1 MPRNP
6 RKGTKTLGKEI
17 VEKDLVYA
25 INACVFEVYRQLGH
39 GFLEKVYENALV
51 REFRAREIAVEAQFP
66 FSVKYKEAIVGE
78 YCADLVVDDRVI
90 VEVKAVEQL
99 HPAHEAQIL
108 NYLKA
113 TGKKVGLLVNF
124 SHPKATIKRFV
135 L

>member
-1 MPRNP
+1 M
-6 RKGTKTLGKEI
+6 
-17 VEKDLVYA
+17 
-25 INACVFEVYRQLGH
+25 NACVFEVYRQLGH

-51 REFRAREIAVEAQFP
+51 REFQAREIAVEAQVP
-66 FSVKYKEAIVGE
+66 FSVRYKGAIVGE
-78 YCADLVVDDRVI
+78 YFADLVVAGRVI
-90 VEVKAVEQL
+90 VEVKAIERL

-124 SHPKATIKRFV
+124 NHPKATIKRFV

>member
-1 MPRNP
+1 LRE
-6 RKGTKTLGKEI
+6 EI

-51 REFRAREIAVEAQFP
+51 MELQGRGIAVEAQVS
-66 FSVKYKEAIVGE
+66 FSVKYKGVIVGE
-78 YCADLVVDDRVI
+78 YCADLVVDGRVI
-90 VEVKAVEQL
+90 VEVKAVERA

-124 SHPKATIKRFV
+124 NHPKATVKRFV

>member
-1 MPRNP
+1 MRE
-6 RKGTKTLGKEI
+6 EI

-39 GFLEKVYENALV
+39 GFLEKVYENALMM
-51 REFRAREIAVEAQFP
+51 EFQAREIAVETQVP
-66 FSVKYKEAIVGE
+66 FSVKYKGMIVGE
-78 YCADLVVDDRVI
+78 YCADLVVDERVI
-90 VEVKAVEQL
+90 VEVKAVERL

-124 SHPKATIKRFV
+124 SHPKATVKRFV
-135 L
+135 R

>member
-1 MPRNP
+1 M
-6 RKGTKTLGKEI
+6 KEEI
-17 VEKDLVYA
+17 IEKDLVYA

-51 REFRAREIAVEAQFP
+51 MELQGRGIAVEAQAP
-66 FSVKYKEAIVGE
+66 FSVRYKGVIVGE

-90 VEVKAVEQL
+90 VEVKAVERL

-124 SHPKATIKRFV
+124 NHPKAIVKRFV

>member
-1 MPRNP
+1 M
-6 RKGTKTLGKEI
+6 GEEI

-51 REFRAREIAVEAQFP
+51 REFQAREIAVEAQVP
-66 FSVKYKEAIVGE
+66 FSVRYKGAIVGE
-78 YCADLVVDDRVI
+78 YFADLVVAGRVI
-90 VEVKAVEQL
+90 VEVKAIERL

-124 SHPKATIKRFV
+124 NHPKATIKRFV

>member
-1 MPRNP
+1 M
-6 RKGTKTLGKEI
+6 KKEI

-39 GFLEKVYENALV
+39 RFLEKVYENALV
-51 REFRAREIAVEAQFP
+51 REFQNREIAVEAQVP
-66 FSVKYKEAIVGE
+66 FSVKYKGAIVGE

-113 TGKKVGLLVNF
+113 TGKRVGLLVNF
-124 SHPKATIKRFV
+124 SHPKATVKRFV

>member
-1 MPRNP
+1 M
-6 RKGTKTLGKEI
+6 GEEI

-51 REFRAREIAVEAQFP
+51 RELQARELAVEAQVS
-66 FSVKYKEAIVGE
+66 FSVKYKGAIVGD
-78 YCADLVVDDRVI
+78 YFADLVVDGRVI
-90 VEVKAVEQL
+90 VEVKAVERL

-124 SHPKATIKRFV
+124 NHPKATVKRFV

>member
-1 MPRNP
+1 M
-6 RKGTKTLGKEI
+6 GKEI

-51 REFRAREIAVEAQFP
+51 REFQNRDIAVEAQVP
-66 FSVKYKEAIVGE
+66 FSVRYKGVIVGE
-78 YCADLVVDDRVI
+78 YCADLVVDDKVI

-124 SHPKATIKRFV
+124 SHPKATVKRFV
-135 L
+135 R

>member
-1 MPRNP
+1 LRE
-6 RKGTKTLGKEI
+6 KI

-51 REFRAREIAVEAQFP
+51 REFQAREIAVEAQVP
-66 FSVKYKEAIVGE
+66 FSVRYKGVIVGE
-78 YCADLVVDDRVI
+78 YCADLVVDDKVI
-90 VEVKAVEQL
+90 VEVKAVERL

-113 TGKKVGLLVNF
+113 TGKKIGLLVNF
-124 SHPKATIKRFV
+124 THPKATVKRFV

>member
-1 MPRNP
+1 LRV
-6 RKGTKTLGKEI
+6 EI

-51 REFRAREIAVEAQFP
+51 SEFQSREIAVEAQVP
-66 FSVKYKEAIVGE
+66 FSVRYKGVIVVE

-90 VEVKAVEQL
+90 VEVKAVERL

-124 SHPKATIKRFV
+124 NHPKAIVKRFV

>member
-1 MPRNP
+1 LRE
-6 RKGTKTLGKEI
+6 KI

-51 REFRAREIAVEAQFP
+51 REFQAREIAVESQVP
-66 FSVKYKEAIVGE
+66 FSVRYKGVIVGE
-78 YCADLVVDDRVI
+78 YCADLVVDDKVI
-90 VEVKAVEQL
+90 VEVKAVERL

-113 TGKKVGLLVNF
+113 TGKKIGLLVNF
-124 SHPKATIKRFV
+124 THPKATVKRFV

>member
-1 MPRNP
+1 MVE
-6 RKGTKTLGKEI
+6 EI

-51 REFRAREIAVEAQFP
+51 MELQERGIAVEAQVSFA
-66 FSVKYKEAIVGE
+66 VKYKGAIVGE
-78 YCADLVVDDRVI
+78 YCADLVVENRVI
-90 VEVKAVEQL
+90 IEVKAVERF
-99 HPAHEAQIL
+99 HAAHEAQIL

-124 SHPKATIKRFV
+124 SHPKATVKRFV

>member
-1 MPRNP
+1 MRE
-6 RKGTKTLGKEI
+6 KI

-51 REFRAREIAVEAQFP
+51 REFQAREIAVESQVP
-66 FSVKYKEAIVGE
+66 FSVRYKGVIVGE
-78 YCADLVVDDRVI
+78 YCADLVVDDKVI
-90 VEVKAVEQL
+90 VEVKAVERL

-113 TGKKVGLLVNF
+113 TGKKIGLLVNF
-124 SHPKATIKRFV
+124 THPKATVKRFV

>member
-1 MPRNP
+1 MRE
-6 RKGTKTLGKEI
+6 KI

-51 REFRAREIAVEAQFP
+51 REFQAREIAVEAQVP
-66 FSVKYKEAIVGE
+66 FSVRYKGVIVGE
-78 YCADLVVDDRVI
+78 YCADLVVDDKII
-90 VEVKAVEQL
+90 VEVKAVERL

-113 TGKKVGLLVNF
+113 TGKKIGLLVNF
-124 SHPKATIKRFV
+124 THPKATVKRFV

>member
-1 MPRNP
+1 MRE
-6 RKGTKTLGKEI
+6 KI

-51 REFRAREIAVEAQFP
+51 REFQAREIAVEAQVP
-66 FSVKYKEAIVGE
+66 FSVRYKGVIVGE
-78 YCADLVVDDRVI
+78 YCADLVVDDKVI
-90 VEVKAVEQL
+90 VEVKAVERL

-113 TGKKVGLLVNF
+113 TGKKIGLLVNF
-124 SHPKATIKRFV
+124 THPKATVKRFV